1 MLHATI
7 PRMGKDLYSF
17 VIVDDEP
24 EIREGIRDNIRWEDF
39 GFRFA
44 GAWSNGVEALEA
56 CSRQAPDVLMTDINM
71 PFMDGLALSERLLE
85 TAPSTKVLIL
95 TGYDDF
101 GYARTALRLHVNDF
115 ILKPVTPSEFKATL
129 TKLKEKLD
137 AERAESRD
145 LELLKKQLQESL
157 PLLKERFLNSLLW
170 DISTGPEPAERI
182 AYLDLPLPAHA
193 CAWQVMAVDH
203 ERSGN
208 NQTDELE
215 LLAERN
221 LIQRTLDDSYP
232 HMVFQDRE
240 GRVIILAWGEGTGQ
254 LYHESLKASE
264 QLRERI
270 ARAGGSGV
278 LISLGEA
285 VEGMARVPRSYQD
298 ALGAL
303 AWGRMRGSRGMVAY
317 RESLGGRTA
326 SGADAALSRAAW
338 LKTISTALKTA
349 SAEDAVSVINEM
361 TDAFKSGAFGV
372 GEYRLTLQLAL
383 ASVLQAADELGIAA
397 AELFSTGE
405 DPFARLHELT
415 SPESARL
422 WFSGIVVAFIQSL
435 SSRQE
440 KFAASKVREACE
452 YMESNYA
459 DPDLSLP
466 GLCKDLYISASYFSA
481 VFRKL
486 QDMTFVEYLTDLRI
500 RKAMELLRTSA
511 MKSYEIAE
519 LVGYR
524 DAHYFSVSFRKITGI
539 TPTSYRNGNGSDH
552 EEE

>member
-1 MLHATI
+1 M
-7 PRMGKDLYSF
+7 YSF

-24 EIREGIRDNIRWEDF
+24 EIREGIRDNIRWEEF

-56 CSRQAPDVLMTDINM
+56 CRREAPDVLMTDINM
-71 PFMDGLALSERLLE
+71 PFMDGLALSEGLLE

-101 GYARTALRLHVNDF
+101 GYARTALRLHVDDF
-115 ILKPVTPSEFKATL
+115 ILKPVTPSEFKAIL
-129 TKLKEKLD
+129 TKLKLRLD
-137 AERAESRD
+137 AEKAESRD

-170 DISTGPEPAERI
+170 DSGMGSDPMERM
-182 AYLDLPLPAHA
+182 AYLGLPLPDRAA
-193 CAWQVMAVDH
+193 AWQVMAVDY

-221 LIQRTLDDSYP
+221 LIERTLDDGYP
-232 HMVFQDRE
+232 HLVFQDRE
-240 GRVIILAWGEGTGQ
+240 GRVIILAWGEGTER

-270 ARAGGSGV
+270 ARAGGTGV
-278 LISLGEA
+278 LIGLGEA
-285 VEGMARVPRSYQD
+285 VEGIGRIPRSYQD
-298 ALGAL
+298 ATGAL
-303 AWGRMRGSRGMVAY
+303 AWGRMRGNRGIVAY
-317 RESLGGRTA
+317 RESLGGKAA
-326 SGADAALSRAAW
+326 SGVGVASSRAAW
-338 LKTISTALKTA
+338 VRTISAALKTA
-349 SAEDAVSVINEM
+349 SAEEAVSAINELA
-361 TDAFKSGAFGV
+361 DAFKSGAFGV
-372 GEYRLTLQLAL
+372 EEYRLTLQLSL

-397 AELFSTGE
+397 AELFVPGE
-405 DPFARLHELT
+405 APFARLLDLAQ
-415 SPESARL
+415 PENARV
-422 WFSGIVVAFIQSL
+422 WFSEIVARFIQSL

-452 YMESNYA
+452 YMERNFA
-459 DPDLSLP
+459 DPDLALP

-511 MKSYEIAE
+511 MKNYEIAE
-519 LVGYR
+519 QVGYR
-524 DAHYFSVSFRKITGI
+524 DAHYFSVSFRKITGT
-539 TPTSYRNGNGSDH
+539 TPTAYRNGSGNGSDD